1 MMEQELLKQLNRWH
15 EEDEYNRIIARIEE
29 IPVQERDY
37 DAINHLA
44 RAFNNA
50 ERYMEALQQLQS
62 VAKQGER
69 DHLWQFRAGYAYYY
83 LAQYSLALAAFEK
96 ADRLEPGDGITNQFI
111 DWTRPKAERML
122 RDQQR
127 HLELTHAG
135 LHNNS
140 EDDQIPWTDFDT
152 TSFWEHSDYALKEY
166 VSAPPT
172 DELIASLE
180 QELGYKLPASYIA
193 LMQTQNGGIPLH
205 TNYPTE
211 EATSWADDHIAISG
225 IMGIGRDKSYSLGGD
240 LGSSFMIEEWGYPNI
255 GIVICDCPSAGH
267 DVVMLDYRLCGPEGE
282 PSVVHV
288 DQENDY
294 EITYLAPDFETFVR
308 GLVDEEDVAVEQ
320 GAQESLAEQ
329 LKPFMIVDHSG
340 KSWSVILNAGS
351 YKADVFETRADEGF
365 EGSGYDWASL
375 AAVYLEEKL
384 PELEGIVRFDPEADM
399 FCAYSGNQEALEAFA
414 LGFKEAC
421 ENDVLIRDLF
431 SRAELD

>member
-1 MMEQELLKQLNRWH
+1 
-15 EEDEYNRIIARIEE
+15 
-29 IPVQERDY
+29 
-37 DAINHLA
+37 
-44 RAFNNA
+44 
-50 ERYMEALQQLQS
+50 
-62 VAKQGER
+62 
-69 DHLWQFRAGYAYYY
+69 
-83 LAQYSLALAAFEK
+83 
-96 ADRLEPGDGITNQFI
+96 
-111 DWTRPKAERML
+111 
-122 RDQQR
+122 
-127 HLELTHAG
+127 
-135 LHNNS
+135 
-140 EDDQIPWTDFDT
+140 
-152 TSFWEHSDYALKEY
+152 
-166 VSAPPT
+166 
-172 DELIASLE
+172 
-180 QELGYKLPASYIA
+180 
-193 LMQTQNGGIPLH
+193 
-205 TNYPTE
+205 
-211 EATSWADDHIAISG
+211 
-225 IMGIGRDKSYSLGGD
+225 

-399 FCAYSGNQEALEAFA
+399 FCAYSGNQEALEAYRM
-414 LGFKEAC
+414 LNPSWHLHC
-421 ENDVLIRDLF
+421 IDLHQCP
-431 SRAELD
+431 APPN